1 VLEEAEHL
9 MIKTRE
15 YEGENEQ
22 MSFGT
27 TGENG
32 FGKNR
37 KLGVFGNGSNS
48 IIKKTIS
55 SSLQID

>member
-1 VLEEAEHL
+1 VHQFVLEEAEHL

-32 FGKNR
+32 FGTGIQPASQK
-37 KLGVFGNGSNS
+37 
-48 IIKKTIS
+48 
-55 SSLQID
+55 